1 MRTTPGSHAPQETG
15 LVPDYPDEMA
25 LRTTRAGVDGLHDEA
40 ARRLRG
46 IETRYTTGRRRLVE
60 VFDAAPHPLALP
72 EVIAADPTLSISSVY
87 RNLAI
92 LEQAGIVRR
101 IVTNDDFARFELTE
115 ALSGHHHHHLICR
128 SCGSIEDFTL
138 PPTVERSVERELA
151 QVAHDRGFE
160 TASHEMDLIGRC
172 DTCR

>member
-1 MRTTPGSHAPQETG
+1 MIARVTRTG
-15 LVPDYPDEMA
+15 LDA
-25 LRTTRAGVDGLHDEA
+25 LHDEA

-46 IETRYTTGRRRLVE
+46 IDVRYTSGRRRLVE
-60 VFDAAPHPLALP
+60 VFEAASHPLALP
-72 EVIAADPTLSISSVY
+72 EVIETDASLSTSSVY

-101 IVTNDDFARFELTE
+101 LVTNDDFARFELTE

-138 PPTVERSVERELA
+138 PPTVERRVERELA
-151 QVAHDRGFE
+151 EVALERGFE
-160 TASHEMDLIGRC
+160 TASHEMDLVGRC
-172 DTCR
+172 GACR